1 MVKNRKPMFVSESAH
16 TMLLERAKINRRF
29 LGDEVDILLG
39 VKQPEQV
46 REENKLYFPL
56 EEEVTSN

>member
-1 MVKNRKPMFVSESAH
+1 MFVSESAH
-16 TMLLERAKINRRF
+16 TMLLERAKTNRRF